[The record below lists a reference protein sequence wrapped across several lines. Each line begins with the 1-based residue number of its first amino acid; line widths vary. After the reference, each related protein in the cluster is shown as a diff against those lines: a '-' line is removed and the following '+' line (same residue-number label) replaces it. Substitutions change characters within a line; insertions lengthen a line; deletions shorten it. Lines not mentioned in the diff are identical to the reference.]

1 MIAHWDIIQGTE
13 EWHRIRYRKIG
24 GTRSKQL
31 YDFSDALLVELVGEH
46 LEEFEIDL
54 DSYESSD
61 MIRGHELEP
70 IALQRI
76 NDKFGL
82 NLIPCGWLQNED
94 IPILGYSPDGISEDL
109 TIMAEIKCPAM
120 KKHTAT
126 ILNGIV
132 PIDNINQCIHA
143 FAVNDRLER
152 LIFGSFRPE
161 SAIQLFTYE
170 LTRQS
175 EVNVGT
181 EKTQK
186 IVSIQFAVDK
196 LKANGLLMTDKIAQK
211 VDSLTF

>member
-1 MIAHWDIIQGTE
+1 MIAHWDIQQGTE

-31 YDFSDALLVELVGEH
+31 YDMSDALLVELVGEH
-46 LEEFEIDL
+46 LEEFEMDL

-76 NDKFGL
+76 NEKFGL
-82 NLIPCGWLQNED
+82 NLTPCGWLQNED
-94 IPILGYSPDGISEDL
+94 IPLIGYSPDGISEDL
-109 TIMAEIKCPAM
+109 SIITEIKCPAM

-126 ILNGIV
+126 LLNGII
-132 PIDNINQCIHA
+132 PLDNINQCIHA
-143 FAVNDRLER
+143 FATNKHLER

-170 LTRQS
+170 ITRESQ
-175 EVNVGT
+175 VNIGT
-181 EKTQK
+181 EKTAK
-186 IVSIQFAVDK
+186 IVSVQFAVDK
-196 LKANGLLMTDKIAQK
+196 LHANGLLMTDKIAQN